1 MDDRSPL
8 VSPKPKKI
16 YKLYKWRW
24 VVLGLFSL
32 ISMSNEV
39 IWISLS
45 SITSIVKD
53 YYNVDINAVNWLSM
67 IFGLF
72 FVAFI
77 IPASYLLDK
86 YGLKIT
92 IIVGAILDALGSCLR
107 AMGANQDGFTL
118 VFIGT
123 TLAALGQCFVLSIPP
138 RVASVWFGENERAT
152 ASSIAILMNLSGA
165 AVAFLLAGTLVPSS
179 KNMNDDVRRGMHR
192 LLVSQAVFCTILAV
206 ASFFLIKREPLTPP
220 SRSQEMVLKIK
231 RQDFVKE
238 IVDSSEDD
246 FRTSNN
252 AESGNVNSA
261 INESAHN
268 TETSFFFQEDNPD
281 DTKLI
286 KGTKESIVERVPS
299 FGQSILILI
308 KDVQFHL
315 IAQSYSISG
324 CQFIIYNTLLNQMV
338 ISKYPGKE
346 KEIGYMGFT
355 TGLCGMFGLLCSGIL
370 LDRTKLYKSLSVAIF
385 AACASLMLLFS
396 LLLEFVH
403 SFLVIFLIFC
413 AFGFFSN
420 SFINIGLEYA
430 AEITYPVPEG
440 TTSGIIFL
448 LANLYGIIWTFL
460 LSFVIKRCGGHV
472 GGYCIAASYTISLIL
487 VLFVSAPLKRSQVD
501 QNVPDS

>member
-1 MDDRSPL
+1 MAEHSPL
-8 VSPKPKKI
+8 LSPKHKKI

-45 SITSIVKD
+45 SITSIVKV
-53 YYNVDINAVNWLSM
+53 YYRVDLIAVNWLSM

-92 IIVGAILDALGSCLR
+92 IIVGAILNAFGSCLR
-107 AMGANQDGFTL
+107 AMGANRDGFTL
-118 VFIGT
+118 VFLGT
-123 TLAALGQCFVLSIPP
+123 TLAALGQCFVLSIPAQ
-138 RVASVWFGENERAT
+138 VASVWFGENERAT
-152 ASSIAILMNLSGA
+152 ASSIAIQMNIFGV
-165 AVAFLLAGTLVPSS
+165 AVGFLLPGTLVPSS
-179 KNMNDDVRRGMHR
+179 KNMDGDVKQGMDR
-192 LLVSQAVFCTILAV
+192 LLISQAVFCTILAV
-206 ASFFLIKREPLTPP
+206 ASFFLVKKEPPTPP
-220 SRSQEMVLKIK
+220 SRSQEMILKIK

-246 FRTSNN
+246 LDTSNN
-252 AESGNVNSA
+252 TESGNVNSA

-286 KGTKESIVERVPS
+286 KGTNESKVELCRVPS

-324 CQFIIYNTLLNQMV
+324 CQVFAYNILLNQMV
-338 ISKYPGKE
+338 ASKYPGKE

-355 TGLCGMFGLLCSGIL
+355 AGLCGMFGLLCSGIL
-370 LDRTKLYKSLSVAIF
+370 LDRTKLYKIITVAIF
-385 AACASLMLLFS
+385 ASCASLMLLFS

-403 SFLVIFLIFC
+403 SFLAIFLIFC
-413 AFGFFSN
+413 AFGFF
-420 SFINIGLEYA
+420 FEWLYQHWF
-430 AEITYPVPEG
+430 
-440 TTSGIIFL
+440 GIC
-448 LANLYGIIWTFL
+448 
-460 LSFVIKRCGGHV
+460 S
-472 GGYCIAASYTISLIL
+472 
-487 VLFVSAPLKRSQVD
+487 
-501 QNVPDS
+501 